1 MLLQAPP
8 AVRRDCLEVGGVR
21 GHVVLPPVVG
31 PRTQLVVVLH
41 GVLRNAVVYAERW
54 APVALRGDRVVL
66 APEFD
71 MRRWPG
77 ARGYNLGNLNGS
89 GPSAF
94 AALEELCSA
103 VQDRLG
109 LVDRRYVLFGH
120 SAGAQVV
127 HRFVL
132 LQPGA
137 PVRLAIAAGAGWYTA
152 PDLGLRWPY
161 GLAHDRLGLGLDDVV
176 RWARAPVVLLRG
188 ALDVHPDGNL
198 RVTPEALAQG
208 PHRYARAG
216 WMDEQM
222 RRVDPLTAWR
232 LVDVPAVGHD
242 DAAMARAAWPLLDA

>member
-8 AVRRDCLEVGGVR
+8 RVRRDCVEVDGVR
-21 GHVVLPPVVG
+21 GHLVVPPVVG

-41 GVLRNAVVYAERW
+41 GVLRNGVVYAERW
-54 APVALRGDRVVL
+54 APLALRGDRVVL

-71 MRRWPG
+71 TLHWPG
-77 ARGYNLGNLNGS
+77 ARGYNLGNLNGP

-94 AALEELCSA
+94 AVLETLCAA

-109 LVDRRYVLFGH
+109 LVDRRLVLFGH

-132 LQPGA
+132 LRPQA

-152 PDLGLRWPY
+152 PDLAVSWPY
-161 GLAHDRLGLGLDDVV
+161 GLAHPRLRLGPADVE
-176 RWARAPVVLLRG
+176 RWARAPVVLMRG

-216 WMDEQM
+216 WMHERI
-222 RRVDPLTAWR
+222 RRVDPRSPWR
-232 LVDVPAVGHD
+232 LVDVPGVGHD